1 MRGPGEMQLETDR
14 RLLNQRIGQ
23 LGRRLDKVRRQR
35 RQGRRARRRGEV
47 PLVALVGYTNAGKST
62 LFNRLTA
69 SEVMARDQLFAT
81 LDPTVRRIEGLPG
94 SPVLLSDT
102 VGFIRELPHELVAA
116 FRSTL
121 EETLKTEERRV
132 GKECRSRWAR
142 ENNRN
147 RKLRLTEVE
156 RYEHDKR

>member
-81 LDPTVRRIEGLPG
+81 PEPTGRRIDGIPG
-94 SPVLLSDT
+94 PPV
-102 VGFIRELPHELVAA
+102 HAA
-116 FRSTL
+116 HAA
-121 EETLKTEERRV
+121 EI
-132 GKECRSRWAR
+132 
-142 ENNRN
+142 
-147 RKLRLTEVE
+147 
-156 RYEHDKR
+156 

>member
-1 MRGPGEMQLETDR
+1 MEPGPRPRPLD
-14 RLLNQRIGQ
+14 QRIGQ

-102 VGFIRELPHELVAA
+102 VGFIGELPHELVAA
-116 FRSTL
+116 VSSTL
-121 EETLKTEERRV
+121 NETLSASLAVQVIDGAEPDQLQQQAV
-132 GKECRSRWAR
+132 VDD
-142 ENNRN
+142 
-147 RKLRLTEVE
+147 RKS
-156 RYEHDKR
+156 